1 MQYFVRL
8 EVAIFETSVCI
19 TDKTGK
25 IVFEEKKL
33 PIHAINGYLKS
44 KKLKFKM
51 ISIKDGSS
59 DKCVPRFMKMV

>member
-25 IVFEEKKL
+25 IVFEEKNFL
-33 PIHAINGYLKS
+33 STQLMGIS
-44 KKLKFKM
+44 KVKN
-51 ISIKDGSS
+51 
-59 DKCVPRFMKMV
+59 